1 MNTQA
6 NNLLSQIASL
16 QKDPAIIAGFSALV
30 KTSETMSGQMDTQ
43 AKLMA
48 AQVAPYGMK
57 KTTAI
62 GALESVYTAEF
73 KALSANRNTV
83 AQLRACLWM
92 QIAGDLLVEVTP
104 PSKDGKTAAVFK
116 PAKDLTPKQAKV
128 HLAVVKNDIA
138 EQEATPEEK
147 ARKEAEAAK
156 VKADAQAKANAMA
169 TAAAKL
175 KADEAWAY
183 CLADANRATL
193 VTKLADIGYKLAKL
207 TTAPKG

>member
-6 NNLLSQIASL
+6 KPVVSIARDS
-16 QKDPAIIAGFSALV
+16 AIIGEFATVTNTATTLSAKML
-30 KTSETMSGQMDTQ
+30 EL
-43 AKLMA
+43 AKHLA
-48 AQVAPYGMK
+48 AQVSH
-57 KTTAI
+57 
-62 GALESVYTAEF
+62 LESLPVSSRVGLIEATYAPEF
-73 KALSANRNTV
+73 KTLAADRNAV
-83 AQLRACLWM
+83 AQLRACVWA
-92 QIAGDLLVEVTP
+92 QIANDLLVEVTP

-147 ARKEAEAAK
+147 ARKEAEANKAK
-156 VKADAQAKANAMA
+156 AAAQEQANAMA
-169 TAAAKL
+169 TSAAKL

-207 TTAPKG
+207 PGAPKG